1 MKRYPGY
8 FFAACVL
15 AVFAGCGPS
24 GETART
30 PAAETPEALYR
41 IGHAYYLER
50 NLDSAAATLT
60 RAYALDSTSVP
71 LLTDLADVYFELGM
85 RFADEKDPRRL
96 TQFRRSRGY
105 LIRLEALGSRES
117 VLYERLCELSVALD
131 DSRSFLKWAKKN
143 AEKYPYDRQAYNL
156 GIALYENG
164 EYAAVVKT
172 MKESVEK
179 FKTSPYIGGYYRQMG
194 LAYMKM
200 DRDQTATKTFET
212 GLIIVDQKLAEAR
225 KSGSDPN
232 LPDLRRLADDR
243 VGMLVSLRKI
253 YQTYKETAK
262 LERVERLLREAGY
275 MK

>member
-1 MKRYPGY
+1 MTRCAGY
-8 FFAACVL
+8 FVAACLL
-15 AVFAGCGPS
+15 AVVAGCGPS

-30 PAAETPEALYR
+30 PLADTPEALYR
-41 IGHAYYLER
+41 VGHAYYLER

-71 LLTDLADVYFELGM
+71 LIKDLADVHFELGM

-96 TQFRRSRGY
+96 AQFRRSRGY
-105 LIRLEALGSRES
+105 LARLEALGSRES
-117 VLYERLCELSVALD
+117 ELYERLCELSAALD

-143 AEKYPYDRQAYNL
+143 AEKYPYDRQTYNL

-164 EYAAVVKT
+164 EYATVVKT
-172 MKESVEK
+172 MKEAVEK
-179 FKTSPYIGGYYRQMG
+179 FKASPYIGGYYRQMG

-212 GLIIVDQKLAEAR
+212 GLVIVDRRLADAR
-225 KSGSDPN
+225 NSGSDPN

-253 YQTYKETAK
+253 YQIYKETAN
-262 LERVERLLREAGY
+262 LERVQRLLREAGY